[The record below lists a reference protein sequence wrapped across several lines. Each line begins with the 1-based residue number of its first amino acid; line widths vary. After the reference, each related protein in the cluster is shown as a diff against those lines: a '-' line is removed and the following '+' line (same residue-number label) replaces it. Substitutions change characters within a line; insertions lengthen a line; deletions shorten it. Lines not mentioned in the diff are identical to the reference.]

1 MQWKFNE
8 FPVYILRVCFFSFFG
23 LLFPFPVFVEKGKGS
38 VMYSVLFGLVVPLSA
53 RTLPAIVEY
62 ARFLCWCLPVTA
74 HGEFS
79 LHSGCYC
86 VSETLGQ
93 LQ

>member
-1 MQWKFNE
+1 
-8 FPVYILRVCFFSFFG
+8 
-23 LLFPFPVFVEKGKGS
+23 
-38 VMYSVLFGLVVPLSA
+38 MYSVLFGLVVLLSA

-74 HGEFS
+74 HGELS

-86 VSETLGQ
+86 VSENIGTAAVVQSL
-93 LQ
+93 